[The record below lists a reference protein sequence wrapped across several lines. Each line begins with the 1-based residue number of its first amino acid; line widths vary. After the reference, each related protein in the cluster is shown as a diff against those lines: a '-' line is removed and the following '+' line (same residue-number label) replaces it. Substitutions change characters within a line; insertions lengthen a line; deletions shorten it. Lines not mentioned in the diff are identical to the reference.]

1 MNKLS
6 SRSIKTIIIFSSLVF
21 IVLTA
26 TAFLT
31 VMITIFLYHI
41 GFYNAHNRITILFV
55 SVFISIIVGTILS
68 RFVGKRPIGIIEG
81 ISKAT
86 QEIAHGNF
94 DVQIDENIPAVEI
107 REMAHNFNLMA
118 KELTGTELLRN
129 DFIENVSHEFKTPL
143 AAIDGYVT
151 LLQKKGL
158 TEEKRQ
164 EYTERIL
171 FNTKRL
177 SALTGNILLLSR
189 LENQEIAIKK
199 EKFSLDEQLRETVLM
214 YETQWNSRNIE
225 LDVDLDTVDYIGN
238 RELLA
243 QVWQNLFGNAM
254 KFVPD
259 NGTIRILL
267 RKKATGAVISVVDN
281 GIGMSKE
288 ITERVYEKF
297 YQGDSSR
304 ASSGNG
310 LGLTLAKRIVNLH
323 EGTISVSSKEGKGTT
338 FTVYIP

>member
-55 SVFISIIVGTILS
+55 SVVISIIVGTILS